1 MRIPCFVL
9 VACLTFLSGCAA
21 TGPTRPK
28 NQTHSLNVVRAKLGD
43 LRPGMPAKHV
53 RKMLGSPSLVDDRG
67 SLSELWY
74 YLPDRGG
81 LFLPDKIRVVIS
93 EGMYVRYS
101 FETTYAS
108 DYNWKY

>member
-1 MRIPCFVL
+1 MALRSFFWLGLLMLAV
-9 VACLTFLSGCAA
+9 GCA
-21 TGPTRPK
+21 TGPMRPK
-28 NQTHSLNVVRAKLGD
+28 NQTHPLPVVRSKLGD

-53 RKMLGSPSLVDDRG
+53 RKILGSPSLVDDRG

-81 LFLPDKIRVVIS
+81 LLLPDKIRVVIS
-93 EGMYVRYS
+93 EGTYVRYS